1 MKEWTTMFSN
11 NNRIST
17 RQVFRLFVFDFIGMS
32 TLVLPAKL
40 AKTTGADG
48 VSAIVIGGILSTAY
62 LWYLVRIMR
71 GMDSDL
77 ITYTKC
83 ALPRWGAA
91 VMLVLFAIYC
101 ILEAGYGAYIFADV
115 MKKGLIGGESYT
127 LLLILIL
134 AVAAYAIQSGIES
147 RARVYEI
154 LFWVLFVPLFL
165 LLWIAESDTKPEYLG
180 PFFTTPIAGMVWGG
194 TRVFHYLTPVFLIL
208 FFPAY
213 IRKDA
218 TKKMTAAVFA
228 ALWAAVVVFVVF
240 YLILLGSFGDKAMAH
255 MQYPALTLMS
265 NIHLRGSFLKRLDAF
280 LLAIW
285 FFTLFALINVFLFYA
300 EQLITAIAGL
310 MRKTSSAGTADSA
323 NAQKNAPETSRHESR
338 KGCKTCGKSRNKV
351 WTTAVAVGLVFVV
364 AECFCYGS
372 FAEWFESYTAYV
384 AVPLLILLP
393 LIILLWGKA
402 KWHGTKNS

>member
-1 MKEWTTMFSN
+1 MFSDN
-11 NNRIST
+11 NKIST

-40 AKTTGADG
+40 ANAVGSDGIFSIVAGGA
-48 VSAIVIGGILSTAY
+48 LSSLY
-62 LWYLVRIMR
+62 LWYLARIMR

-77 ITYTKC
+77 IRYTKD
-83 ALPRWGAA
+83 ALPRWGAF
-91 VMLVLFAIYC
+91 VMMILFAVYC

-115 MKKGLIGGESYT
+115 MRKGLIGGESYT

-165 LLWIAESDTKPEYLG
+165 LLWIAASDTNVEYLG
-180 PFFTTPIAGMVWGG
+180 PFLAAPASDAVWSG
-194 TRVFHYLTPVFLIL
+194 TRVFCYLTPVFLVL

-213 IRKDA
+213 VKKDA
-218 TKKMTAAVFA
+218 QKQMVGAVYA
-228 ALWAAVVVFVVF
+228 ALWVAIAVFVVF
-240 YLILLGSFGDKAMAH
+240 YLILLGSFGDKAMAN
-255 MQYPALTLMS
+255 MRYPALTLMS

-300 EQLITAIAGL
+300 EQLIAALAELI
-310 MRKTSSAGTADSA
+310 R
-323 NAQKNAPETSRHESR
+323 SRASHQNESGHQSGGR
-338 KGCKTCGKSRNKV
+338 DKRGSTV
-351 WTTAVAVGLVFVV
+351 AAVLLVFVV

-393 LIILLWGKA
+393 LVILLWGKA
-402 KWHGTKNS
+402 KKHGTKNR

>member
-1 MKEWTTMFSN
+1 MFSN

-48 VSAIVIGGILSTAY
+48 VFAIVIGGILSTAY

-91 VMLVLFAIYC
+91 VMLVLLTIYC
-101 ILEAGYGAYIFADV
+101 ILEAGYGAYIFVDV
-115 MKKGLIGGESYT
+115 MKGGLIGGESYT
-127 LLLILIL
+127 LLLLLIL

-154 LFWVLFVPLFL
+154 LFWVLLVPLFL
-165 LLWIAESDTKPEYLG
+165 LLWIAASDTTPEYLG
-180 PFFTTPIAGMVWGG
+180 PFLAASVSDMVWGG

-218 TKKMTAAVFA
+218 AKKMTAAVFT

-255 MQYPALTLMS
+255 MRYPALTLMS

-300 EQLITAIAGL
+300 EQLIAAMVELLSGNYKKRAEAKKQDTAHMTEGHWN
-310 MRKTSSAGTADSA
+310 R
-323 NAQKNAPETSRHESR
+323 NAR
-338 KGCKTCGKSRNKV
+338 GKMRNKV
-351 WTTAVAVGLVFVV
+351 WSTAAVVALVFLV

-393 LIILLWGKA
+393 LIIFLWGKA
-402 KWHGTKNS
+402 RRHGTKNS